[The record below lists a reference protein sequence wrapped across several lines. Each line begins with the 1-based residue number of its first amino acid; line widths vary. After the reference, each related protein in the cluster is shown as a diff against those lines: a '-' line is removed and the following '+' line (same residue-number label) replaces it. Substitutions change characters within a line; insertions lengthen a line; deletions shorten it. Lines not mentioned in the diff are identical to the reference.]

1 MSIMKRVRD
10 ISVATLNEM
19 LEQAEDPV
27 KLIDRYLYSQKE
39 QIDESERLYMQCLNH
54 AQGLRHQ
61 LTAAEQMRDKREQ
74 QALIALK
81 AGEEAV
87 AKLALQEKM
96 LHEEKAEQY
105 SSLYED
111 SKNAILELQD
121 QLNQLKA
128 DYQEVAAKRSY
139 YQARLETLRLQQ
151 QLNARMAG
159 RQTGDTPRMFSR
171 LEDKVS
177 DMEMEAKT
185 LREIRQAGREFLYTA
200 GAAVQSALD
209 VEMEKLKSKLEK
221 EGWDKS

>member
-54 AQGLRHQ
+54 AQGLRQH

-159 RQTGDTPRMFSR
+159 RQTGDTPRMFAR